1 MLNGT
6 TNFILAEMEK
16 GADFEPILKIAQ
28 EKGYAEPDPSF
39 DIDGI
44 DAAHKIGIL
53 SHIAFGNPLP
63 PKDFYIEGITE
74 IAGDD
79 FQHAKEL
86 GYVIKHLAVAKQKIN
101 AVELRAHPAFIK
113 NTSILSSLEGVRN
126 GIEID
131 TDLIGKIHIT
141 GSGAGQESTASGLI
155 SDIIHLAGCNKDSSE
170 EVFKSSNE
178 IKIVEFTEISFQHYF
193 YLEVDDNPGVMA
205 LITSLV
211 ASHNIGIETIIQKDE
226 LADNQVPVF
235 FITDLCEELKAKE
248 LFNEFKNIDVIK
260 KVKRIRVEAD

>member
-1 MLNGT
+1 M
-6 TNFILAEMEK
+6 
-16 GADFEPILKIAQ
+16 
-28 EKGYAEPDPSF
+28 
-39 DIDGI
+39 
-44 DAAHKIGIL
+44 
-53 SHIAFGNPLP
+53 
-63 PKDFYIEGITE
+63 
-74 IAGDD
+74 
-79 FQHAKEL
+79 
-86 GYVIKHLAVAKQKIN
+86 AVAKQDFN
-101 AVELRAHPAFIK
+101 TVELRAHPAFIK
-113 NTSILSSLEGVRN
+113 NTSILSSLQGVRN

-155 SDIIHLAGCNKDSSE
+155 SDIIHLAGSNKDNAE
-170 EVFKSSNE
+170 EISKSSNE
-178 IKIVEFTEISFQHYF
+178 IEIAEFSQISFQHYF

-226 LADNQVPVF
+226 LADNLVPVF

-248 LFNEFKNIDVIK
+248 ILNKFKNTDVIK